1 MFFARGRP
9 GTLAS
14 EIVSVSIAHPA
25 TLRHRGHVLT
35 GYLVFCAVRGG
46 MQLLAV
52 WFFGD
57 ILPHASAFG
66 GVGPIGLT
74 LAVAG
79 GMNALG
85 ALALWQW
92 SPGGAVMLGLG
103 AVATIAAGVQ
113 AGWVVST
120 ALGVTMFLAAVIATL
135 AAPWRLIC
143 IRCRAVVTVT
153 DAVCPACG
161 QTFVD

>member
-1 MFFARGRP
+1 MFFARP
-9 GTLAS
+9 GPGALTS

-25 TLRHRGHVLT
+25 TLRHRGHLLT

-57 ILPHASAFG
+57 ILPHARGFG

-103 AVATIAAGVQ
+103 AAATIAAGVQ
-113 AGWVVST
+113 AGWGGST
-120 ALGVTMFLAAVIATL
+120 ALGAAMLLAAVITAL
-135 AAPWRLIC
+135 AAPWRLTC
-143 IRCRAVVTVT
+143 LRCRAIVTVT
-153 DAVCPACG
+153 DAVCPSCG

>member
-1 MFFARGRP
+1 MFFARGAP
-9 GTLAS
+9 ATLTS

-25 TLRHRGHVLT
+25 TLRHRGHLLT
-35 GYLVFCAVRGG
+35 GYLVFCATRGG

-57 ILPHASAFG
+57 LAPQASGFG

-74 LAVAG
+74 LAAAG

-92 SPGGAVMLGLG
+92 SPGGPVMLGLG
-103 AVATIAAGVQ
+103 AVATLAAGAQ
-113 AGWVVST
+113 AGWGVST
-120 ALGVTMFLAAVIATL
+120 ALGVAMLLAAVIAAL
-135 AAPWRLIC
+135 AAPWRLTC
-143 IRCRAVVTVT
+143 LRCRAVVKDT
-153 DAVCPACG
+153 DAVCPSCG
-161 QTFVD
+161 QTFSD